1 MLYVPCALTP
11 AATEIFLYCLE
22 IAADLA
28 CADTPD
34 DMWTTAYPRVA
45 QCFSR
50 QQARQVWLDLRDT
63 LQQPQTYVPTTYHW
77 LLMYE
82 CLSCHIEYLNDDPE
96 PQIIAA
102 LKASRVARDT
112 AYLAFPRGR
121 YGRERLSIDFE
132 AFIGMYFWDT
142 DFLLHASTYAQLGSS
157 AKRQLGFRADLF
169 GVVSGLLPHPAE
181 LVLQP
186 LEEAEAPG
194 PEGEAG
200 HGELS

>member
-1 MLYVPCALTP
+1 
-11 AATEIFLYCLE
+11 
-22 IAADLA
+22 
-28 CADTPD
+28 
-34 DMWTTAYPRVA
+34 
-45 QCFSR
+45 
-50 QQARQVWLDLRDT
+50 
-63 LQQPQTYVPTTYHW
+63 
-77 LLMYE
+77 MYE

-102 LKASRVARDT
+102 LKASRVAQDT

-142 DFLLHASTYAQLGSS
+142 DFLLEASTYEQLG
-157 AKRQLGFRADLF
+157 APVKQQLGFRADLF

-181 LVLQP
+181 LVLKTV
-186 LEEAEAPG
+186 EEVEATG
-194 PEGEAG
+194 PEGEDG